1 MTRVVIPTLL
11 LTILFALAVVL
22 PFQGTRPLW
31 STDEGRYSAVALEM
45 LDSGDWL
52 IPHRNPD
59 FPHYSKPPL
68 TYWALAAS
76 MAVLG
81 KNVWA
86 LRLPSALAFVLT
98 LACVFAMSKR
108 FIPERPW
115 WPSLVCAGTFMI
127 FIAANAI
134 STDPLLCAF
143 ETLGMTGFVL
153 SWRGESEGIARR
165 GAWILGAGFG
175 LAFLTKGPP
184 GLITLIP
191 ALWFWWRNRRNF
203 RANPFQWTTLAIGS
217 LIALPW
223 FVAVIARDPKLLNYF
238 LGYETYGRIFTD
250 QANRHP
256 QWYGWI
262 IAYGPVALIGVLPW
276 SLVLVWDALR
286 QRGRVHLRADDA
298 DDRSAREF
306 LLLWMVLPLIVFV
319 FSRSRL
325 TLYVLPLLVP
335 FGMWAA
341 QRLRDVQFTRTGQI
355 LLAGWLV
362 LLFAFKALL
371 PSLYALD
378 LEITHR
384 AAFAK
389 DASVLSTSIKAQ
401 VHDTIREVVFV
412 GETALYGVRFYLGTP
427 VLHVDYGDSN
437 SPDIDMSLTQALA
450 QHRQDRLWLV
460 NMHTANQFINA
471 VAHSGS
477 QARQVFSYGYY
488 RGFVT
493 GAMATATAQESFE
506 QNPVKR
512 NLAAPA
518 RVEQLIPGPL
528 KDR

>member
-1 MTRVVIPTLL
+1 MTRVVIPALL
-11 LTILFALAVVL
+11 LMILLALAFVL

-76 MAVLG
+76 MTVFG
-81 KNVWA
+81 KTVWA

-98 LACVFAMSKR
+98 IACVFTMSKR
-108 FIPERPW
+108 LMPERPW
-115 WPSLVCAGTFMI
+115 WPPLICAGTFMI

-143 ETLGMTGFVL
+143 EALGMAGFVL
-153 SWRGESEGIARR
+153 SWRGESEAIARR

-191 ALWFWWRNRRNF
+191 ALWFWWRNRANF
-203 RANPFQWTTLAIGS
+203 RANPFQWKTVAIWA

-276 SLVLVWDALR
+276 SLVLLWDTLR
-286 QRGRVHLRADDA
+286 HRGRVQSRANDA

-306 LLLWMVLPLIVFV
+306 LLLWMLLPLIVFV
-319 FSRSRL
+319 LSRSRL

-335 FGMWAA
+335 FGIWAA
-341 QRLRDVQFTRTGQI
+341 QRLRDVQFTHTGQI

-371 PSLYALD
+371 PSLYSLD
-378 LEITHR
+378 LELTHR
-384 AAFAK
+384 TGFAK
-389 DASVLSTSIKAQ
+389 DASALSTGIKAQ

-437 SPDIDMSLTQALA
+437 SPDIDMSLVQAFA
-450 QHRQDRLWLV
+450 QHRPNRLWLV
-460 NMHTANQFINA
+460 NLKTANQFINE
-471 VAHSGS
+471 VARNGS
-477 QARQVFSYGYY
+477 QARQVFSYAFY
-488 RGFVT
+488 RGFVID
-493 GAMATATAQESFE
+493 AVEATNAHESF
-506 QNPVKR
+506 
-512 NLAAPA
+512 
-518 RVEQLIPGPL
+518 
-528 KDR
+528 D